1 MTRQREASVEDR
13 SPALLVYSQEHPLH
27 EVRNLLI
34 RQGVETTRVRDCAQ
48 AAHVLCSPTPP
59 VLVFAATD
67 LPDGTWEDIV
77 DCANTACRP
86 VPVIVI
92 SHQADV
98 RVSNR
103 VWESGAAGF
112 LAPPFSD
119 QELARV
125 VRSAMVSEFLASS
138 VNCVSTE
145 GLFPNA
151 KNHVGSGVLASQA

>member
-1 MTRQREASVEDR
+1 MIRQRETSVEER
-13 SPALLVYSQEHPLH
+13 SPALLVYSQEHPLN

-34 RQGVETTRVRDCAQ
+34 RQGVDTSRVRDCAQ
-48 AAHVLCSPTPP
+48 AAHILCSQTPP
-59 VLVFAATD
+59 VLVFAAMD

-77 DCANTACRP
+77 DCASTACRP
-86 VPVIVI
+86 VPVVVV
-92 SHQADV
+92 SHQQDI

-125 VRSAMVSEFLASS
+125 VRSAMLSGFLTSTVGS
-138 VNCVSTE
+138 VSTE
-145 GLFPNA
+145 GLSPNA
-151 KNHVGSGVLASQA
+151 ENHVGSGVLASQA

>member
-1 MTRQREASVEDR
+1 MTRQTEASVEDR
-13 SPALLVYSQEHPLH
+13 APALLVYSQEHPLH
-27 EVRNLLI
+27 EVRNLLL
-34 RQGVETTRVRDCAQ
+34 RQGVETSRVRDCAQ
-48 AAHVLCSPTPP
+48 AAHILCSDTPP

-77 DCANTACRP
+77 DSAGTACHP
-86 VPVIVI
+86 APVIVV

-125 VRSAMVSEFLASS
+125 VRSAMLSGFLASPLG
-138 VNCVSTE
+138 CDSTE
-145 GLFPNA
+145 GLFSNA
-151 KNHVGSGVLASQA
+151 ENHVGSGVPASQA

>member
-1 MTRQREASVEDR
+1 MIRQRESSVEDR
-13 SPALLVYSQEHPLH
+13 SPALLVYSHEHPLH

-34 RQGVETTRVRDCAQ
+34 RQGVDTSRVRDCAQ
-48 AAHVLCSPTPP
+48 AAYVLCSQTPP
-59 VLVFAATD
+59 VLVFVATD

-86 VPVIVI
+86 VPVIVV
-92 SHQADV
+92 SHQEDI

-119 QELARV
+119 QELARA
-125 VRSAMVSEFLASS
+125 VRGAMLSEFLGSA
-138 VNCVSTE
+138 NCASTE
-145 GLFPNA
+145 SLFPNA